1 MPDTKS
7 NTPVAYQTS
16 TMSALLNGIYN
27 GETTVAELLRHG
39 DVGLGTFN
47 ELDGEMAVLDG
58 ICYRM
63 RVDGSVSK
71 VAPETRTPFATVTH
85 FVPADQLTIAD
96 TTDREQLEALI
107 DRELGTPNSVHAVQ
121 LTGAFSHVRTRTV
134 SRQPKPYPPFVEAT
148 ANDPIISHE
157 NVSGTM
163 IGFRSPNF
171 VQGITVAGYHLHF
184 VDDARHRGGHVLDF
198 AFERGLVAVSAGL
211 SMFVDLP
218 QHAAFQST
226 NLCERDIHA
235 EILKTEGIGVG

>member
-1 MPDTKS
+1 
-7 NTPVAYQTS
+7 
-16 TMSALLNGIYN
+16 MSALLNGIYS

-47 ELDGEMAVLDG
+47 ELDGEMVVLDG

-63 RVDGSVSK
+63 RVDGSVSE
-71 VAPETRTPFATVTH
+71 VALETRTPFATVTR
-85 FVPADQLTIAD
+85 FVPENQFTIAG
-96 TTDREQLEALI
+96 TTDREELEALI
-107 DRELGTPNSVHAVQ
+107 DRELDALNSVHAIQ
-121 LTGAFSHVRTRTV
+121 LAGTFRQVRTRTV

-148 ANDPIISHE
+148 ANDPVISHE
-157 NVSGTM
+157 NVTGTM

-184 VDDARHRGGHVLDF
+184 VDDARRRGGHVLDF
-198 AFERGLVAVSAGL
+198 AFEQGLVAVSTGL

-218 QHAAFQST
+218 QHAAFQNT
-226 NLCERDIHA
+226 DLCERDIHS